1 MVESYKFK
9 SKLATAIGGIATII
23 STLGVEQLETL
34 FPTYGR
40 FIPAIVAFA
49 TWYVS
54 QTTENKRVEV
64 AEQIVHE
71 EYDNDKVRQI
81 DCFDNDA
88 PVLNDEYVAGDSDGA

>member
-23 STLGVEQLETL
+23 TALGVEQLSTA
-34 FPTYGR
+34 FPSFGR
-40 FIPAIVAFA
+40 YIPVIVAIA

-64 AEQIVHE
+64 AEQLVHE
-71 EYDNDKVRQI
+71 QYND
-81 DCFDNDA
+81 
-88 PVLNDEYVAGDSDGA
+88 PSLEGLNDEYTTGDDGDGG

>member
-23 STLGVEQLETL
+23 TTLGVDQLAAI
-34 FPTYGR
+34 FPTFGR
-40 FIPAIVAFA
+40 YIPVIVAIA

-64 AEQIVHE
+64 AEQLVHE
-71 EYDNDKVRQI
+71 QYND
-81 DCFDNDA
+81 
-88 PVLNDEYVAGDSDGA
+88 PSPEGLNDEYTAGDDNDGC